1 MARASRA
8 SAVGLPVALAAV
20 DPLRLA
26 MCVGYAFFA
35 ASRAVSL
42 TWRTLLAT
50 LLTRWP
56 ALSARSAASVTFD
69 AIFWVSRRTA
79 PPRRGTGMDFAAL
92 ETMLPFR
99 FGSETPLAAFDSML
113 PFRFGSDTPMTLGRL
128 RDRWV
133 MIAVAASPA
142 AAAPPAS
149 NPVLALEAALPTVS
163 TALFAP
169 LV

>member
-1 MARASRA
+1 MY
-8 SAVGLPVALAAV
+8 P
-20 DPLRLA
+20 
-26 MCVGYAFFA
+26 GYAFLA

-50 LLTRWP
+50 LLTFWP

-69 AIFWVSRRTA
+69 AIFCVPRRTF
-79 PPRRGTGMDFAAL
+79 PPRPGTGIDFAF
-92 ETMLPFR
+92 EST
-99 FGSETPLAAFDSML
+99 L
-113 PFRFGSDTPMTLGRL
+113 PFRFGSDTPFAAFDSMLLFRRGSETPMTLGRL

-149 NPVLALEAALPTVS
+149 SPVLAFEATLPTVS

-169 LV
+169 LVTVSDTAPTRL